1 MIERNPNL
9 VKWELRL
16 KVLVLQVFSLSIKV
30 FATCRVIMCT
40 EYVPEIGCYSKVI
53 EKIILES
60 NISVFCNSDAHIL
73 KEN

>member
-1 MIERNPNL
+1 MRIKIESVSAAAL
-9 VKWELRL
+9 
-16 KVLVLQVFSLSIKV
+16 LSIKV

-40 EYVPEIGCYSKVI
+40 EYVSEIGCYSKVI